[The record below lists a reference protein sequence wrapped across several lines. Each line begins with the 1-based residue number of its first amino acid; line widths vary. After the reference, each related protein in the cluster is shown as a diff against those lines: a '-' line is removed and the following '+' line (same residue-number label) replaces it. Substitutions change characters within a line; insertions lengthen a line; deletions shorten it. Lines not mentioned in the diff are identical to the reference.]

1 MKCLTL
7 TQPYATLIAT
17 GAKTIETRSWQA
29 PRSAIGQPLAIHA
42 AKGMPFD
49 EAWFAMYQIDVIREA
64 LSSAGY
70 RCLDDLERGAV
81 VATCRLVDCV
91 PTAGIEQTPAV
102 DWLSD
107 AELAM
112 GDLSDGRYAWL
123 LADVR
128 RLTDPIPA
136 RGGLGLWEVAIPE
149 TAVLA

>member
-1 MKCLTL
+1 MNCLTL
-7 TQPYATLIAT
+7 TQPYATLIAI
-17 GAKTIETRSWQA
+17 GAKKIETRSWWTGH
-29 PRSAIGQPLAIHA
+29 RGPLAIHA

-49 EAWFAMYQIDVIREA
+49 EAWFAMYQIDAIRDA
-64 LSSAGY
+64 LSGAGY

-91 PTAGIEQTPAV
+91 PTTGIEQTPAV

-136 RGGLGLWEVAIPE
+136 RGGLGLWEVAILE